1 MLSGGIKYKQICF
14 NYVDKKLKIV
24 WNFKNRFDVFTIDD
38 IGYESFLNSIQHYL
52 KNKNIFNAEIVADD
66 IVKELT
72 K

>member
-14 NYVDKKLKIV
+14 NYVDKKIKIV

-66 IVKELT
+66 IVKDLT